1 MHSPLKSISWEG
13 GAVAPCLRVGPFHV
27 LCGAVGFVLSAVSGS
42 RIFGFFFLEISGMS
56 YSLHVGLDTLL
67 WARGKSVES
76 WQALASG

>member
-1 MHSPLKSISWEG
+1 M
-13 GAVAPCLRVGPFHV
+13 CCVGPLALFCQ
-27 LCGAVGFVLSAVSGS
+27 LSQDLGFLV
-42 RIFGFFFLEISGMS
+42 FFFLEISGMS